1 MKTYQFVAVT
11 SVPATPEGL
20 FLFHENPQNISRI
33 APPSLKVRSVECAS
47 EAVEGSEFRILASQ
61 FGMPIN
67 WVGRWERVVKPSL
80 LIDVAVRSPFKVWRH
95 SHSFEA
101 DGIATVMSDKIEYLL
116 EGGMAGR
123 LVSAWILPLVFRK
136 MFLERHKATRRWFGE
151 RQ

>member
-1 MKTYQFVAVT
+1 MKTYQFVAAT
-11 SVPATPEGL
+11 SVPTTPEAL

-47 EAVEGSEFRILASQ
+47 EAVEGGEFRIHANQ

-67 WVGRWERVVKPSL
+67 WVGRWDCVVKPSL
-80 LIDVAVRSPFKVWRH
+80 LVDVAVSSPFKLWRH
-95 SHSFEA
+95 SHSFEV
-101 DGIATVMSDKIEYLL
+101 DGNETVMSDKVEYLL
-116 EGGMAGR
+116 GGGVAGR
-123 LVSAWILPLVFRK
+123 MVSAWILPLVFRK